1 MNDKNDDNDCHNY
14 SAVNS
19 QDPSSPAP
27 FQDESHLHL
36 RVTQSPNHRHQE
48 VGRHEHGVKD

>member
-1 MNDKNDDNDCHNY
+1 MNDKNDNDCHNY